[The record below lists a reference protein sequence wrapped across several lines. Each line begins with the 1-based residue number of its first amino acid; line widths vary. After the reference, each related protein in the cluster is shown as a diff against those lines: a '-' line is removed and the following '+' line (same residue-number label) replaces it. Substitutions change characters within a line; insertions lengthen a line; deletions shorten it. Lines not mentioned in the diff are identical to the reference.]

1 MDLLQSIEGI
11 LRQQNSST
19 HLDTTKSYIKVQRTE
34 AGVVEEPV
42 GRFVRSYCMG
52 SGDGMTLHWEFIKD
66 DKTIVIDDER
76 WGPIDGSNMVGFK
89 EDTSTNDPS
98 TQAKGSQ

>member
-11 LRQQNSST
+11 LRQQNSRT

-34 AGVVEEPV
+34 AGILEERV

-66 DKTIVIDDER
+66 DKTIVIDDQR
-76 WGPIDGSNMVGFK
+76 WGPINGSTMVEFK
-89 EDTSTNDPS
+89 EDTSANDLS
-98 TQAKGSQ
+98 THTKDSR

>member
-1 MDLLQSIEGI
+1 
-11 LRQQNSST
+11 
-19 HLDTTKSYIKVQRTE
+19 
-34 AGVVEEPV
+34 
-42 GRFVRSYCMG
+42 MG

-66 DKTIVIDDER
+66 DKTIVIDDQR
-76 WGPIDGSNMVGFK
+76 WGPIDGSTMVGFK